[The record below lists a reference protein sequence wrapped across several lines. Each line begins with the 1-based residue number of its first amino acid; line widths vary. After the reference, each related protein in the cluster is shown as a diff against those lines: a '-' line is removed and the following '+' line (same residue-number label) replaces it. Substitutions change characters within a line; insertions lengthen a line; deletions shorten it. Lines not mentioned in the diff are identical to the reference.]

1 MTEPRK
7 KMTLPG
13 LYKKVEEGKPITWLT
28 CYDYPTAFMQ
38 DQAGVD
44 MILVGDSL
52 GMTMLGF
59 DSTLPVTMED
69 MIRHA
74 AAVRRG
80 APNVWLVGDMP
91 YMTYQPSVESAIRN
105 AGRFM
110 AEAGCDCIKL
120 EGGAAMADRVKGIV
134 DAGIPAIGHLG
145 LTPQSVSSLG
155 GFKLQGKSAV
165 LAKKIVDDAK
175 ALEKAGAF
183 CILLELVPDR
193 LCKLITERAENCIIM
208 SLGSGLDAHGQL
220 LIYHDAFALYPKF
233 KPRMAKVFA
242 DAGAVIRE
250 GLNGYVK
257 EVTEKTFP
265 APENW
270 FGMPDEEYAALEDML
285 GMAVPVVEND
295 DEEKHDK
302 KKSKKNKKH

>member
-13 LYKKVEEGKPITWLT
+13 LFKKVEDKQPITWLT
-28 CYDYPTAFMQ
+28 CYDYPTAYLQ
-38 DQAGVD
+38 DQAGID

-52 GMTMLGF
+52 GMTMLGY
-59 DSTLPVTMED
+59 DSTLPVTMDD
-69 MIRHA
+69 MMRHT

-80 APNVWLVGDMP
+80 APNAWIVGDMP
-91 YMTYQPSVESAIRN
+91 YMSYQPSVETAIRS

-110 AEAGCDCIKL
+110 AETGCDSIKL
-120 EGGAAMADRVKGIV
+120 EGGASMADRMKGIV

-155 GFKLQGKSAV
+155 GFKLQGKSAT
-165 LAKKIVDDAK
+165 LAKKIVDDAR

-208 SLGSGLDAHGQL
+208 SLGSGPDAHGQL

-265 APENW
+265 AKENW
-270 FGMPDEEYAALEDML
+270 FGMPDEEYDELLKML
-285 GMAVPVVEND
+285 
-295 DEEKHDK
+295 K
-302 KKSKKNKKH
+302 

>member
-1 MTEPRK
+1 
-7 KMTLPG
+7 MTLPG
-13 LYKKVEEGKPITWLT
+13 LYQKVADKQPITWLT
-28 CYDYPTAFMQ
+28 CYDYPTAYMQ

-52 GMTMLGF
+52 GMTMLGY
-59 DSTLPVTMED
+59 DSTLPVTMDD

-120 EGGAAMADRVKGIV
+120 EGGAAMADRIKGIV

-145 LTPQSVSSLG
+145 LTPQSVSALG
-155 GFKLQGKSAV
+155 GFKLQGKSAT

-175 ALEKAGAF
+175 ALEEAGAF

-193 LCKLITERAENCIIM
+193 LCQLITERAKNAIIM
-208 SLGSGLDAHGQL
+208 SLGSGLGAHGQL

-265 APENW
+265 AKENW
-270 FGMPDEEYAALEDML
+270 FGMPDEEYEELLKML
-285 GMAVPVVEND
+285 
-295 DEEKHDK
+295 
-302 KKSKKNKKH
+302 

>member
-13 LYKKVEEGKPITWLT
+13 LYQKVADKQPITWLT
-28 CYDYPTAFMQ
+28 CYDYPTAYMQ

-52 GMTMLGF
+52 GMTMLGY
-59 DSTLPVTMED
+59 DSTLPVTMDD
-69 MIRHA
+69 MIRHS

-91 YMTYQPSVESAIRN
+91 YRTYQPSVESAIRN

-120 EGGAAMADRVKGIV
+120 EGGAAMADRIKGIV

-145 LTPQSVSSLG
+145 LTPQSVSALG
-155 GFKLQGKSAV
+155 GFKLQGKSAT

-175 ALEKAGAF
+175 ALEEAGAF

-193 LCKLITERAENCIIM
+193 LCQLITERAKNCIIM
-208 SLGSGLDAHGQL
+208 SLGSGPHAHGQL

-265 APENW
+265 AKENW
-270 FGMPDEEYAALEDML
+270 FGMPDEEY
-285 GMAVPVVEND
+285 
-295 DEEKHDK
+295 DELL
-302 KKSKKNKKH
+302 NLVG

>member
-1 MTEPRK
+1 
-7 KMTLPG
+7 MTLPG
-13 LYKKVEEGKPITWLT
+13 LFKKVEEGQPITWLT
-28 CYDYPTAFMQ
+28 CYDYPTAYLQ

-52 GMTMLGF
+52 GMTMLGY
-59 DSTLPVTMED
+59 DSTLPVTMDD
-69 MIRHA
+69 MIRHS

-91 YMTYQPSVESAIRN
+91 YMTYQPSVETAIRN

-120 EGGAAMADRVKGIV
+120 EGGAAMADRIRGIV
-134 DAGIPAIGHLG
+134 DSGIPAIGHLG
-145 LTPQSVSSLG
+145 LTPQSVSALG
-155 GFKLQGKSAV
+155 GFKLQGKSAA

-175 ALEKAGAF
+175 ALEEAGAF

-193 LCKLITERAENCIIM
+193 LCQLITERAKNCIIM
-208 SLGSGLDAHGQL
+208 SLGSGPHAHGQL

-270 FGMPDEEYAALEDML
+270 FGMPDEEYDELLKML
-285 GMAVPVVEND
+285 D
-295 DEEKHDK
+295 
-302 KKSKKNKKH
+302 

>member
-1 MTEPRK
+1 MTDPRK

-13 LYKKVEEGKPITWLT
+13 LFKKAADGQPITWLT
-28 CYDYPTAFMQ
+28 CYDYPTAYLQ
-38 DQAGVD
+38 DQAGID

-52 GMTMLGF
+52 GMTMLGY
-59 DSTLPVTMED
+59 DSTLPVTMDD
-69 MIRHA
+69 MMRHT

-80 APNVWLVGDMP
+80 APNAWIVGDMP
-91 YMTYQPSVESAIRN
+91 YMSYQPSVETAIRS

-110 AEAGCDCIKL
+110 AETGCDSIKL
-120 EGGAAMADRVKGIV
+120 EGGASMADRIKGIV

-155 GFKLQGKSAV
+155 GFKLQGKSAT

-175 ALEKAGAF
+175 ALEEAGAF

-193 LCKLITERAENCIIM
+193 LCKLITERAKNCIIM
-208 SLGSGLDAHGQL
+208 SLGSGPDAHGQL

-265 APENW
+265 AQENW
-270 FGMPDEEYAALEDML
+270 FGMPDEEYDELLKML
-285 GMAVPVVEND
+285 D
-295 DEEKHDK
+295 
-302 KKSKKNKKH
+302 

>member
-13 LYKKVEEGKPITWLT
+13 LYQKVADKQPITWLT
-28 CYDYPTAFMQ
+28 CYDYPTAYMQ

-52 GMTMLGF
+52 GMTMLGY
-59 DSTLPVTMED
+59 DSTLPVTMD
-69 MIRHA
+69 DLIRHS

-120 EGGAAMADRVKGIV
+120 EGGAAMADRIKGIV

-145 LTPQSVSSLG
+145 LTPQSVSALG
-155 GFKLQGKSAV
+155 GFKLQGKSAT

-175 ALEKAGAF
+175 ALEEAGAF

-193 LCKLITERAENCIIM
+193 LCQLITERAKNCIIM
-208 SLGSGLDAHGQL
+208 SLGSGPHAHGQL

-265 APENW
+265 AKENW
-270 FGMPDEEYAALEDML
+270 FGMPDEEY
-285 GMAVPVVEND
+285 
-295 DEEKHDK
+295 DELL
-302 KKSKKNKKH
+302 NLVG